1 MSSRSANKDKTRR
14 ESKDKKRTKETE
26 KSQKKEAAK
35 MPRSRSRSRSRSF
48 SRGRNRGRQ
57 QSRSRSHSRSY
68 SPEEGYRIHVADLGM
83 DPSKS
88 ELDRAFEKFGP
99 LLEVWVARN
108 PPCFAFIVYKYR
120 EDAERA
126 VQDMDGR
133 VLSGGR
139 IRVSFARPR
148 TRGRRRRGFDP
159 NLRCY
164 TCGEKGHFSRDCVE
178 IWRQRRRNRSRKVVL
193 VKCVRSKSGYVIMVL
208 VMIGQNLNLK

>member
-1 MSSRSANKDKTRR
+1 RINRYR
-14 ESKDKKRTKETE
+14 LICTKEYRTINLQLRIKHVE
-26 KSQKKEAAK
+26 KVKIKRGPKKQRRVKKKKLQKCHDPDQGVGAEVSAGDAT
-35 MPRSRSRSRSRSF
+35 
-48 SRGRNRGRQ
+48 GGDNRA
-57 QSRSRSHSRSY
+57 
-68 SPEEGYRIHVADLGM
+68 V
-83 DPSKS
+83 
-88 ELDRAFEKFGP
+88 
-99 LLEVWVARN
+99 
-108 PPCFAFIVYKYR
+108 YR

-178 IWRQRRRNRSRKVVL
+178 IWRQRRRNRSRDRGDNNFTARKRRSYS
-193 VKCVRSKSGYVIMVL
+193 RSKSRSKSRSPKRSKNRRSRSRSNRRKSRSPRYVYDSSQWI
-208 VMIGQNLNLK
+208 